1 MQIGKN
7 CCFYEEAG
15 ALPGVKYIAGL
26 VKKDIEL
33 VTDAHPEST
42 DVLEEGKEYILYGT
56 VGHSELLSRLE
67 HEGIIDLSPIRENGR
82 SMYSGLSK
90 IRWEE
95 RRKRS

>member
-33 VTDAHPEST
+33 VTDAHPESA

-56 VGHSELLSRLE
+56 VGHSELLGRLE
-67 HEGIIDLSPIRENGR
+67 HEGKIDLSPIKGKREVYVFR
-82 SMYSGLSK
+82 ISK
-90 IRWEE
+90 IRREE